1 MEYIDLTR
9 TLKNKIPVYP
19 NDPKTKLEK
28 IKDDSTDYNLF
39 YLKTGLHSGTHID
52 SPYHYIEN
60 GEKINEIKL
69 ERLIS
74 KGNVLNLKNKNNL
87 TENKKINEN
96 NKNNKNNKNNENN
109 ENNKITK
116 NKEINKNN
124 INIENIKEKIVILN
138 TKDSK
143 WGTKEY
149 FTDNYYLSKQFAKI
163 LVKKGIYGL
172 CVDTGSV
179 DKFGES
185 KIHKILLKNNIW
197 IVENI
202 TNTNQ
207 LIKNTYLTYVIP
219 AKMESEA
226 SFARIFVKK

>member
-1 MEYIDLTR
+1 MKYIDLTR
-9 TLKNKIPVYP
+9 TLKNKIHVYP

-60 GEKINEIKL
+60 GEKTNEIKL

-74 KGNVLNLKNKNNL
+74 KGNILNLKNKNNL
-87 TENKKINEN
+87 TENKEI
-96 NKNNKNNKNNENN
+96 
-109 ENNKITK
+109 NKITN
-116 NKEINKNN
+116 NKEINKKN
-124 INIENIKEKIVILN
+124 INIEEITEKIVILN
-138 TKDSK
+138 TKNSK
-143 WGTKEY
+143 WGAKEY

-202 TNTNQ
+202 TNTNK

-226 SFARIFVKK
+226 SFARVFVKK